1 MRVHITDLQIGDRL
15 ASNVFNAFGLHI
27 FSSDKE
33 LDADAINLLFR
44 HNIEYVDIELRRS
57 HEFNTHNERSSVLD
71 DQTLAHFDNAV
82 IGIKDLFQKV
92 LVGEMIG
99 EQAVEQSF
107 APLARQI
114 HKERDVVSLLL
125 SLTNQDDYTYQH
137 SVQVGVISCFLATW
151 IGLPQHMTLLAG
163 KAGYLHDIGKCRI
176 DAAIL
181 QKPSRLTDDEYE
193 LVKQHT
199 VHGFDILREWFSE
212 TPELAIVA
220 LQHHERMNGTG
231 YPHGLRG
238 DHIHQLSRI
247 VAIADIYSAMISSR
261 VYQKKRD
268 LLFVLR
274 ELHRMSFAELDPFM
288 THTFIRKMSPHFAG
302 KKLVLTTGDVGE
314 IVMINQHDVFR
325 PLIRIDDQY
334 IDLSKNHDLVVEAIF
349 V

>member
-15 ASNVFNAFGLHI
+15 VSNVFNAFGLHI

-57 HEFNTHNERSSVLD
+57 YDMRDDRSSVPG
-71 DQTLAHFDNAV
+71 DQTLVYFDNAV
-82 IGIKDLFQKV
+82 SGIKDLFQQV
-92 LVGEMIG
+92 LSGELIG

-137 SVQVGVISCFLATW
+137 SVQVGVISGFLATW
-151 IGLPQHMTLLAG
+151 IGLPPHMSLLAG
-163 KAGYLHDIGKCRI
+163 KAGYLHDIGKCKI

-199 VHGFDILREWFSE
+199 RFGHDILLESFGDA
-212 TPELAIVA
+212 PELAIVA

-231 YPHGLRG
+231 YPNKLRG
-238 DHIHQLSRI
+238 DQIHQLSRI

-261 VYQKKRD
+261 VYQRKRD

-314 IVMINQHDVFR
+314 IVMINPHDVFR

-334 IDLSKNHDLVVEAIF
+334 IDLSKNHHLVIETIF